1 MTDQAKA
8 ATSWFIGVAALVLQA
23 GGLIYYTG
31 ATNAQLNTQMQM
43 LTAQVSELN
52 MQLKEMR
59 TLQVEVAVLKAKEA
73 TR

>member
-1 MTDQAKA
+1 MTDKTKA
-8 ATSWFIGVAALVLQA
+8 ATSWFIGVAAFVIQA

-52 MQLKEMR
+52 MQLKDLR
-59 TLQVEVAVLKAKEA
+59 TLQVDVAVLKAKESA
-73 TR
+73 R

>member
-1 MTDQAKA
+1 MTDQTKA
-8 ATSWFIGVAALVLQA
+8 AASWLIGVAAFVLQA

-52 MQLKEMR
+52 VQLKEMR

-73 TR
+73 AR

>member
-8 ATSWFIGVAALVLQA
+8 ATSWFIGVAAFVLQA

-31 ATNAQLNTQMQM
+31 AATAQLNAQVQM

-59 TLQVEVAVLKAKEA
+59 TLQVDVAVLKAKEA
-73 TR
+73 TK